1 MKIIKKIVVVI
12 ITLCLVV
19 NTSSFAFAGETASEV
34 KEEKICDFIDAADEY
49 IEVNDKGYI
58 ELNVPKDI
66 VKMIST
72 EEYQQ
77 IIEGIDEINSEI
89 EAGELV
95 VTENCTIYDVSDD
108 ELVVQGGNVD
118 KVVKHWWGF
127 TRYANN
133 KNSKKLVKKL
143 NSDASS
149 INIIA
154 AGAGAVALIPVPV
167 TTLPAGVA
175 AAASGLSAAWM
186 NRLACL
192 IDERNKGKGVKITL
206 TWCMIYTV
214 KGQ

>member
-1 MKIIKKIVVVI
+1 MKKIIAMTMILC
-12 ITLCLVV
+12 ITL
-19 NTSSFAFAGETASEV
+19 NSSIFVS
-34 KEEKICDFIDAADEY
+34 ADEVSY
-49 IEVNDKGYI
+49 ENESSDMTAFIEKADDYVEVNNEGLI
-58 ELNVPKDI
+58 ELNLPDNI
-66 VKMIST
+66 VKMIDSD
-72 EEYQQ
+72 EYENILQ
-77 IIEGIDEINSEI
+77 GIDEINSEVKS
-89 EAGELV
+89 GQVV
-95 VTENCTIYDVSDD
+95 VTDNGTIYDISDD

-149 INIIA
+149 ISIIA
-154 AGAGAVALIPVPV
+154 TGSGAVALIPLPA
-167 TTLPAGVA
+167 TTLPAGAA

-186 NRLACL
+186 TRLACL
-192 IDERNKGKGVKITL
+192 IDQKNKGKGVKITL